1 MKEGN
6 EYLPINLH
14 RALPG
19 PERGINMKTLKVNA
33 KVNADVRKVLDE
45 AFKNAIEKCPNTL
58 SCEEF
63 LARCDSSGEIKISE
77 EPDDILAEE
86 EV

>member
-1 MKEGN
+1 M
-6 EYLPINLH
+6 I
-14 RALPG
+14 
-19 PERGINMKTLKVNA
+19 NA
-33 KVNADVRKVLDE
+33 KVNAETRKVLE
-45 AFKNAIEKCPNTL
+45 EMFKSVIDGCSNTL

-77 EPDDILAEE
+77 EPDDVLAEE